1 MTVRHPAIHLLSL
14 LALLAFALA
23 MALRLGAVSLRV
35 EEVLRA
41 LAGTGDPDT
50 VAIIRHLRLPRAL
63 QSALVGGALSLSGTV
78 FQALLQNPLADPFV
92 LGVSSGAAVGA
103 VLVVVLGLS
112 AFGIW
117 TVAVAALAGSLAA
130 IALVL
135 QIALATGRAM
145 DGRVLVL
152 AGVMVSALGN
162 AVILLVLTFAD
173 PEAFRS
179 ALFWLMGSNGG
190 ATPGGVAL
198 LGGVL
203 LFGTAIVAGISRP
216 LNLFSIGDQTA
227 AILGVR
233 VGVTKLLAF
242 GTASL
247 LAAMAVAVSGVI
259 GFVGL
264 VIPHTARILW
274 GSDHRVLLP
283 ASVLLGAAFLTLADA
298 VARTAA
304 APLELPIGAITA
316 LIGVPFFLWLL
327 SHRSAKGTAT

>member
-1 MTVRHPAIHLLSL
+1 MTVRRPALHLLGLAAL
-14 LALLAFALA
+14 LALALA
-23 MALRLGAVSLRV
+23 TALRLGAVPLRL

-41 LAGTGDPDT
+41 LVGTGDPDT
-50 VAIIRHLRLPRAL
+50 VAIIRHLRLPRAV
-63 QSALVGGALSLSGTV
+63 QSALVGGALALSGTV

-103 VLVVVLGLS
+103 VFVVVLGLS
-112 AFGIW
+112 AFGVW
-117 TVAVAALAGSLAA
+117 TVAVAAFLGSLAA
-130 IALVL
+130 IGLVL

-162 AVILLVLTFAD
+162 AAILLVLTFAD
-173 PEAFRS
+173 AESFRS

-190 ATPGGVAL
+190 ATISGVVL
-198 LGGVL
+198 LGSVL
-203 LFGTAIVAGISRP
+203 AFGSVIFAGLSRS

-227 AILGVR
+227 AVLGVR
-233 VGVTKLLAF
+233 VGVTKLVAF

-247 LAAMAVAVSGVI
+247 LTAVAVAVSGVI

-264 VIPHTARILW
+264 VIPHAARILW
-274 GSDHRVLLP
+274 GSDHRTLIP

-304 APLELPIGAITA
+304 APVELPIGAITA

-327 SHRSAKGTAT
+327 SRRSRKRATA

>member
-1 MTVRHPAIHLLSL
+1 VTVRRPALQLLGL
-14 LALLAFALA
+14 AALLAIALA
-23 MALRLGAVSLRV
+23 TALRLGAVSLRL

-50 VAIIRHLRLPRAL
+50 VAIIRHLRLPRAV
-63 QSALVGGALSLSGTV
+63 QSALVGGALALSGTV

-103 VLVVVLGLS
+103 VFVVVLGLS

-117 TVAVAALAGSLAA
+117 TVAIAAFVGSLAA

-162 AVILLVLTFAD
+162 AAILLVLTFAD
-173 PEAFRS
+173 AESFRS

-190 ATPGGVAL
+190 ATTGGVAL
-198 LGGVL
+198 LGSVL
-203 LFGTAIVAGISRP
+203 AFGSVIFVGLSRP

-227 AILGVR
+227 AVLGVR
-233 VGVTKLLAF
+233 VGATKLVAF

-247 LAAMAVAVSGVI
+247 LTAVAVAVSGVI

-264 VIPHTARILW
+264 VIPHAARIVW
-274 GSDHRVLLP
+274 GSDHRTLLP

-304 APLELPIGAITA
+304 APVELPIGAITA

-327 SHRSAKGTAT
+327 SRRSTKGAAA